1 MKWRVSCE
9 YFLLTGQFA
18 APLDIMIP
26 LSQFNSRFEVNWF
39 ITIWARV
46 SDTTFVLISEEGID
60 CHTTYVITLD
70 STSLREMFSGIDSS
84 GLGRGLSSRGVMPN
98 AAERSN

>member
-1 MKWRVSCE
+1 M
-9 YFLLTGQFA
+9 
-18 APLDIMIP
+18 
-26 LSQFNSRFEVNWF
+26 
-39 ITIWARV
+39 

-84 GLGRGLSSRGVMPN
+84 GLGRGLSSRGIIPSAAMEKVIRAVTLLN
-98 AAERSN
+98 AW